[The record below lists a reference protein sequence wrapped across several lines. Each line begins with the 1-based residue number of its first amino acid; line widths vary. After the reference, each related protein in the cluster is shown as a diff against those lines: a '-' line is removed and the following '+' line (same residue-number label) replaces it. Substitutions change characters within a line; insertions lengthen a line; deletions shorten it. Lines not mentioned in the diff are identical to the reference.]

1 MALSSA
7 QGAAA
12 AERMELADM
21 LHMRYAHQL
30 FAAGDH
36 DGAFAHFGMVSAAS
50 PLVLLRLFPSL
61 APRALLESVRPG
73 ARGAALASLEV
84 DAVTYFATQRKP
96 GPPCQCSC
104 TVPMAISPLLVRLS
118 SYFRA
123 GHAAGHQALGPARTT
138 APDDWSGMLSLLRTV
153 SMSCMS

>member
-1 MALSSA
+1 LATKPTMLTTRHRFQRHVPARPCLSVAWRCLLAHTTLQLSRCAIARTPALAPAVSLSP

-12 AERMELADM
+12 AERAELADM

-61 APRALLESVRPG
+61 APRALLESVRPNT
-73 ARGAALASLEV
+73 RGAALASEE
-84 DAVTYFATQRKP
+84 
-96 GPPCQCSC
+96 
-104 TVPMAISPLLVRLS
+104 
-118 SYFRA
+118 
-123 GHAAGHQALGPARTT
+123 
-138 APDDWSGMLSLLRTV
+138 W
-153 SMSCMS
+153 